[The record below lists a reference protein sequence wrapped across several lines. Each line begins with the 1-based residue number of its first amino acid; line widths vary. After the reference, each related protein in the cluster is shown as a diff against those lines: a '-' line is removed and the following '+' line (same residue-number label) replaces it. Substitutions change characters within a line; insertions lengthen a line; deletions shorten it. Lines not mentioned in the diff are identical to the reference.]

1 MFEKK
6 MTEEEKKILHKKAK
20 KAKKDDKRNE
30 SEWVSKI
37 KKAARVVVLPFVLA
51 SIMVCVLYI
60 VVRNNTLAENLKKDV
75 VVATKDIVEN
85 TKISAGDIDDYF
97 KVTRVDADA
106 VVSVYV
112 SSVSELPKDGFYVKE
127 NIVKGQMLHKDDIEE
142 SDFVMD
148 KYNEN
153 AVITS
158 LKVSEFSNSV
168 CGLLRAGDIVDVYAI
183 DPSTGELAFVV
194 GDVYI
199 DGAYNNSGELLES
212 SEGTAVAFTVL
223 ATPEE
228 VTALNRAIA
237 WEGIQLYL
245 K

>member
-6 MTEEEKKILHKKAK
+6 MTEEEKKLLQKEAKKAK
-20 KAKKDDKRNE
+20 KAEKKNE
-30 SEWVSKI
+30 SELAVKAKKVAKI
-37 KKAARVVVLPFVLA
+37 VALPLILA
-51 SIMVCVLYI
+51 SIMVCFLYI
-60 VVRNNTLAENLKKDV
+60 VVRNNTLAENLKTDV
-75 VVATKDIVEN
+75 VVATKNIVEN
-85 TKISAGDIDDYF
+85 TKISADEIDDYF
-97 KVTRVDADA
+97 EVIRVDADA
-106 VVSVYV
+106 VVNVYA
-112 SSVSELPKDGFYVKE
+112 SSLSDLPADGFYVKTD
-127 NIVKGQMLHKDDIEE
+127 IVKGQMLHKKDIEE

-148 KYNEN
+148 KYKED

-168 CGLLRAGDIVDVYAI
+168 CGSLRYGDIVDVYAV
-183 DPSTGELAFVV
+183 DPATDELVFVV

-199 DGAYNNSGELLES
+199 LAAYNNSGEKLNT
-212 SEGTAVAFTVL
+212 SEGVAVAFTIL

-228 VTALNRAIA
+228 VVDLNRAIA